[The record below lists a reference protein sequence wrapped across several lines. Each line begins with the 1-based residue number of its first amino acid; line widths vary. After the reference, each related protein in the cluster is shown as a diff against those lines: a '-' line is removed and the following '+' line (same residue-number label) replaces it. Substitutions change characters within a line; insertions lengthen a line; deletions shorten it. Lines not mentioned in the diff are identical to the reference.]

1 MADIVG
7 DRVGD
12 SEVDEHGTGMILA
25 YKDVRGL
32 HVAVHD
38 RSVVRVVQC
47 VGDLF
52 QSGKAFG
59 RRVHVG
65 DAAAG
70 EQFHRQPPG
79 AALVHRHDVGV
90 REAAGE
96 GELAPE
102 PRDVCGVAVVV
113 VEDLQ
118 CHVAIHIRVVGPVH
132 RRVSAVADRFVDDVT
147 FKLLAGREHVLSV
160 GVCAA
165 TSTCS
170 DGTLRTRHSDSVPL
184 VSNGSTASEWVPTG
198 SVTVRVP
205 GKVNLYLEVGDRRDD
220 GYHEL
225 TTVFHAVS
233 LLDEITVRNADVLS
247 LELAGEG
254 VDTLPADE
262 RNLAWRAAEVLAEHV
277 GRAPDVAILVE
288 KSIPVA
294 GGMAGGS
301 ADAAAVLVAMN
312 TLWELGVPRRDLHV
326 LAAQLGSDVP
336 FALHGGTALG
346 TGRGE
351 ELATV
356 LARNTFH
363 WVLAFA
369 EGGLST
375 PAVFAEIDRLRAAED
390 RDAPPRLED
399 PEPVLAALASGDPA
413 QLAPLLGND
422 LQPAALSLAPDLR
435 RTLRAGTDAGA
446 LAGVISG
453 SGPTCAFLCSSA
465 SAAVDVASEM
475 AGAGVCRTVRVASG
489 PVQGARVVPTPS
501 ASV

>member
-1 MADIVG
+1 M
-7 DRVGD
+7 
-12 SEVDEHGTGMILA
+12 
-25 YKDVRGL
+25 
-32 HVAVHD
+32 
-38 RSVVRVVQC
+38 
-47 VGDLF
+47 
-52 QSGKAFG
+52 
-59 RRVHVG
+59 
-65 DAAAG
+65 
-70 EQFHRQPPG
+70 
-79 AALVHRHDVGV
+79 
-90 REAAGE
+90 
-96 GELAPE
+96 
-102 PRDVCGVAVVV
+102 
-113 VEDLQ
+113 
-118 CHVAIHIRVVGPVH
+118 
-132 RRVSAVADRFVDDVT
+132 
-147 FKLLAGREHVLSV
+147 
-160 GVCAA
+160 
-165 TSTCS
+165 
-170 DGTLRTRHSDSVPL
+170 
-184 VSNGSTASEWVPTG
+184 SNGSTASEWVPTG

-254 VDTLPADE
+254 ADTLPTDE
-262 RNLAWRAAEVLAEHV
+262 RNLAWRAAELLADHV
-277 GRAPDVAILVE
+277 GRAPDVAITVE

-301 ADAAAVLVAMN
+301 ANAAAVLVAIN
-312 TLWELGVPRRDLHV
+312 TLWELGVPRRDLHA

-369 EGGLST
+369 VGGLST
-375 PAVFAEIDRLRAAED
+375 PSVFAEIDRLRETSGSD
-390 RDAPPRLED
+390 REAPPRLDD

-422 LQPAALSLAPDLR
+422 LQPAALSLDPELR

-446 LAGVISG
+446 LAGIVSG
-453 SGPTCAFLCSSA
+453 SGP
-465 SAAVDVASEM
+465 DVCVPLLIGVRGGRRATQM

-489 PVQGARVVPTPS
+489 PVQGARVVPAPS